1 MVKSHEMIWKLID
14 LSDANDTP
22 YVPLSIPKVFENHL
36 LCFLYS
42 KAKKTRSNQKIF
54 SGIHGPESSGLVMSW
69 RPWIP
74 VGMYLYMNRGTLTS
88 I

>member
-22 YVPLSIPKVFENHL
+22 YVPLSIPIAFGNHL

-42 KAKKTRSNQKIF
+42 KAKKLVENIEWNTRAKTKRFGQVLAVR
-54 SGIHGPESSGLVMSW
+54 ESLFESTF
-69 RPWIP
+69 I
-74 VGMYLYMNRGTLTS
+74 
-88 I
+88 

>member
-22 YVPLSIPKVFENHL
+22 YVPLSIPKVLGNHL

-42 KAKKTRSNQKIF
+42 KARKVLKI
-54 SGIHGPESSGLVMSW
+54 SKYLLV
-69 RPWIP
+69 I
-74 VGMYLYMNRGTLTS
+74 TL